1 MNNSDVVPARIVVVG
16 TSKLRLSERFNRI
29 QAEKV
34 EIPPPPQRHVVKQRQ
49 ASLEPQLLRHRAE
62 SVLSVNGGPI
72 IERPR
77 VFQRPTS
84 GSINSNKSFLH
95 DNYMD
100 NELYGEFSEHDQ
112 YLPPPSQ
119 YHHSGGNRFR
129 TCSSEPFES
138 LSELDN
144 LNPVNLTLDDY
155 NVYQKMRI
163 RRPFYSSRVHKY
175 DLDDIDE
182 EYDFPNDY
190 APRPRSN
197 LYNDSSRRPIQQRLS
212 FRPRMTSEF
221 ALRRPIRNNFAFKR
235 SFRGRFVGGWRA
247 WYGGGGGGNWISGQ
261 GGGFRKNRRNDK
273 RLKKT
278 VAELDRE
285 LDEYMKSNKH
295 PRVHPKI

>member
-29 QAEKV
+29 QTEKI
-34 EIPPPPQRHVVKQRQ
+34 EQQPQRQVVKQRHS
-49 ASLEPQLLRHRAE
+49 SLEPQSQRHHAD

-84 GSINSNKSFLH
+84 GSISSNKSFLH

-100 NELYGEFSEHDQ
+100 NELYGEFSEHEQ
-112 YLPPPSQ
+112 YRPPPPQ
-119 YHHSGGNRFR
+119 QQHLSGRFR
-129 TCSSEPFES
+129 TCSSEPFENF
-138 LSELDN
+138 SELN
-144 LNPVNLTLDDY
+144 NVNPVNLTLDDY
-155 NVYQKMRI
+155 DDYQRMRI
-163 RRPFYSSRVHKY
+163 RRPFYSSSRLHKY
-175 DLDDIDE
+175 DLDGIDE
-182 EYDFPNDY
+182 EYDFPNNNY
-190 APRPRSN
+190 ATRSRSN

-212 FRPRMTSEF
+212 FRPRMSEF
-221 ALRRPIRNNFAFKR
+221 ALRRPIRNNFSFKR

-261 GGGFRKNRRNDK
+261 GGGLRRNRRNDK
-273 RLKKT
+273 RHKKT

-285 LDEYMKSNKH
+285 LD
-295 PRVHPKI
+295 VKINF